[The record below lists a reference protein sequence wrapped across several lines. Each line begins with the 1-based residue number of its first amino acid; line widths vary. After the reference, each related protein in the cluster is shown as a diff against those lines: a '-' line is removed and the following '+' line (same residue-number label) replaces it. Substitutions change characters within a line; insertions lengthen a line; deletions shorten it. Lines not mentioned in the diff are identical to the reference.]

1 MCFLDWFTVPFFDN
15 WRDNRLFNL
24 CRFFLVRPL
33 EHLQEICGLEFH
45 VALYYTTHDKR
56 DSSHPFQKQRLA
68 ISVAML
74 RLAR

>member
-1 MCFLDWFTVPFFDN
+1 MIFLDWPTVPKRR
-15 WRDNRLFNL
+15 RDRSRIFVRLFL
-24 CRFFLVRPL
+24 RRLPQ
-33 EHLQEICGLEFH
+33 HLQEICGLEFH

-68 ISVAML
+68 MSAAML